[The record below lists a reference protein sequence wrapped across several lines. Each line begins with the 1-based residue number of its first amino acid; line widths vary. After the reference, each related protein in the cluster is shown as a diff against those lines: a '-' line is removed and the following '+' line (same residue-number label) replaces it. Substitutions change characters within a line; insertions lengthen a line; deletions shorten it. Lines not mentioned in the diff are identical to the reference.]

1 MGHYRIPLV
10 FLVLPGALFAQEW
23 DAPAVRDL
31 VARAVDRRANEA
43 GGPGG
48 GYRALARGLVTFHA
62 EIGPPGTAEPHLL
75 KADELEVEVYWEPGR
90 PSKQRIRAWRD
101 STFLPTGVVY
111 HRDHLGIVADDF
123 GESILIGE
131 GDEVAAVPHP
141 VSTEGLAR
149 YQFRAGS
156 TVRVAT
162 VGGEVTLVAV
172 DVRPR
177 DFSLPLA
184 VGTVYLDQ
192 SRAAVVRARLSFTPA
207 AYREP
212 DLESITVLLERAL
225 VDERRWLPFR
235 QEIEIRRRSAVVAFP
250 LSGVI
255 RGRWEIEDFQ
265 PIAGVPPAVLAGPA
279 IGGLAAPGGVADWSS
294 SLAATLAT
302 AQAGFSEADPAGVR
316 RAAARLA
323 AGRLL
328 DGLPRLRLAANGL
341 SEVMRVNRVQ
351 GLAIGAGLSWRL
363 PETWMAEA
371 RLGIGTA
378 DGRVTGRFSIGR
390 GVGPGRLW
398 AEVGRSVEDVAPEWP
413 VASGLIASLAAQE
426 SGVDWGDYVLLE
438 RIGLRWRGRL
448 GPGISAG
455 LSADREW
462 AWSVSQAAR
471 PARGEYRPNPA
482 LGSPP
487 VWVGRFDVELAASR
501 SPAGTTGRAWLVLE
515 GGAGP
520 ESYGRLFLRGER
532 IGPAGPGELGVRFA
546 VGAGAG
552 LPARRAFV
560 LGGRGTVPGE
570 AFRQWGGAR
579 AFWGSAEW
587 LAQARGPALPLGRL
601 GRTGGTLRVGP
612 LVGAGWAAG
621 QVAGAPWEPSQ
632 SFRPVAGLVVELFD
646 RLLRV
651 EFAQPLRGGRRP
663 GVAAD
668 VARAWW
674 PVL

>member
-1 MGHYRIPLV
+1 M
-10 FLVLPGALFAQEW
+10 
-23 DAPAVRDL
+23 
-31 VARAVDRRANEA
+31 
-43 GGPGG
+43 
-48 GYRALARGLVTFHA
+48 ARGLVTFHA
-62 EIGPPGTAEPHLL
+62 EIGPPGTAEPRLL

-141 VSTEGLAR
+141 VSTEGMAR
-149 YQFRAGS
+149 YQFRAGD
-156 TVRVAT
+156 TVRVSTA
-162 VGGEVTLVAV
+162 GGEITLVAV

-192 SRAAVVRARLSFTPA
+192 SRAAVVRAQLSFTPA

-212 DLESITVLLERAL
+212 DLESITVFLERAL
-225 VDERRWLPFR
+225 VDEHRWLPFR
-235 QEIEIRRRSAVVAFP
+235 QEIEIRRRSAVIAFP
-250 LSGVI
+250 MSGVI
-255 RGRWEIEDFQ
+255 RGRWEIGDFL
-265 PIAGVPPAVLAGPA
+265 PIAAVPPSVRAGPA
-279 IGGLAAPGGVADWSS
+279 IGGLASPGGVADWPS

-302 AQAGFSEADPAGVR
+302 AQAAFPGADPASVR

-328 DGLPRLRLAANGL
+328 DGLPRLRLAADGL
-341 SEVMRVNRVQ
+341 SEVVRVNRVQ
-351 GLAIGAGLSWRL
+351 GLAVGAGLSWRL
-363 PETWMAEA
+363 PNTWMADA
-371 RLGIGTA
+371 KLGIGTA
-378 DGRVTGRFSIGR
+378 DGRVTGKASIGR
-390 GVGPGRLW
+390 GLGSGRLW
-398 AEVGRSVEDVAPEWP
+398 AEFGRSIEDVAPEWP
-413 VASGLIASLAAQE
+413 VASGLMASLAAQE
-426 SGVDWGDYVLLE
+426 SGADWGDYVLLE
-438 RIGLRWRGRL
+438 QIGLRWRGRL
-448 GPGISAG
+448 GPGVSAG
-455 LSADREW
+455 VSADREW
-462 AWSVSQAAR
+462 AWSVSRAAR

-487 VWVGRFDVELAASR
+487 AWVGRFDVELAASG
-501 SPAGTTGRAWLVLE
+501 SPVGTRGRAWLTLE

-520 ESYGRLFLRGER
+520 GSYGRLFVGGER
-532 IGPAGPGELGVRFA
+532 TGPTGPGELGLRLA

-587 LAQARGPALPLGRL
+587 LAQVWGPVLPLGRL
-601 GRTGGTLRVGP
+601 GRTGGTLRIGPFVG
-612 LVGAGWAAG
+612 GGWAAG
-621 QVAGAPWEPSQ
+621 RVEGAPWEPSQ

-646 RLLRV
+646 RVLRV
-651 EFAQPLRGGRRP
+651 ELAQPLRGGRGP
-663 GVAAD
+663 GIVAD
-668 VARAWW
+668 LTRAWW